1 MANQEH
7 LELLL
12 QGVDGWNAW
21 RRRNPSVKPDLTEA
35 RLVNVDLER
44 AVLDGADLRQADLSK
59 AQLSHASLN
68 RANLES
74 ATLILADLLG
84 ASLNESCL
92 AGASFFGAFLFGT
105 RLKSA
110 NLKGANLLGSSLMGA
125 DLSNADLTGA
135 HLMSANFHEANLTG
149 VNLSQAD
156 LTAASLI
163 GTRVEGARID
173 SCWVH
178 GLSAWR
184 LEGRPA
190 AQSRLIITPR
200 KEPAIWVD
208 DLEAAQL
215 VSLQIYATNRAVRA
229 SVCVASRIVLVLG
242 RFRGAQQ
249 EAARAIARSVS
260 KQQLLPVVSELDQS
274 APSESLKLLEPL
286 LQSARFVV
294 VDLSS
299 VRQGKKLLG
308 PLLKSYPELPVLIV
322 GQSSPAGSIA
332 DAPDSGKIV
341 GIQEYRETS
350 ELESILTR
358 HLRS

>member
-21 RRRNPSVKPDLTEA
+21 RRRNPTVKPDLSGA
-35 RLVNVDLER
+35 RLINVDLER

-59 AQLSHASLN
+59 AQLSHASLA

-110 NLKGANLLGSSLMGA
+110 DLKGANLLGSSLMGA

-149 VNLSQAD
+149 ANLSQAD
-156 LTAASLI
+156 MTAASLI
-163 GTRVEGARID
+163 GTRLEGARID

-200 KEPAIWVD
+200 KEPPIWVD

-215 VSLQIYATNRAVRA
+215 VSLLVYATNPAVRA
-229 SVCVASRIVLVLG
+229 SVCIASRMVLVLG
-242 RFRGAQQ
+242 RFKGAQQ
-249 EAARAIARSVS
+249 DAARAIAESVS
-260 KQQLLPVVSELDQS
+260 KQQLLPIVSELDPAAPSDNLKPLESLLQSARSVVLDLSGIRQGKKVLDALVKVCPEVRVLIVSQS
-274 APSESLKLLEPL
+274 APSESMVE
-286 LQSARFVV
+286 
-294 VDLSS
+294 
-299 VRQGKKLLG
+299 
-308 PLLKSYPELPVLIV
+308 
-322 GQSSPAGSIA
+322 PAGS
-332 DAPDSGKIV
+332 GKIIGV
-341 GIQEYRETS
+341 EGYRETS
-350 ELESILTR
+350 ELESILNR
-358 HLRS
+358 HLGF